1 MVGRQTDTLTAE
13 VEQAVEA
20 VCVLGCDEVRACI
33 AGLQNGETRP
43 EYARLDAGQ
52 RARMLGE
59 LQAIMSVY
67 DDRC

>member
-1 MVGRQTDTLTAE
+1 VGKQADTLTAE
-13 VEQAVEA
+13 VEQALDA

-33 AGLQNGETRP
+33 ADLQKGETRP
-43 EYARLDAGQ
+43 EYARLDADQ
-52 RARMLGE
+52 RIRMLSE